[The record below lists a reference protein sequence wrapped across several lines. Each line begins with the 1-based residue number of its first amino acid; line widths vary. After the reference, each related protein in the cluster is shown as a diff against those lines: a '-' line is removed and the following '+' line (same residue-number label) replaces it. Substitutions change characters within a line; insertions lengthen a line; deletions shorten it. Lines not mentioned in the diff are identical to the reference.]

1 MLTNYRIIIGLM
13 ALIGVG
19 ATAGVSTYF
28 FQGEAI
34 GLIENASTNESSW
47 VCVNGRG
54 DLYAMREA
62 LADFAADAN
71 PEAARKLQMRA
82 DIFAGRLDSL
92 HVGEFQGILARSAE
106 ARQTLAA
113 LDARRAV
120 VDQLAGQEAGP
131 PDPAGAQKAIPAML
145 RAYDD
150 FCLAVTGENQR
161 ALIGYGARLGEQR
174 LDTLASML
182 AVCGL
187 GIGSIA
193 WLTWRARWTEA
204 ALRRQRAIALEME
217 TRAGLDPLTGLH
229 NRARFESVLSADID
243 GARAEGEDV
252 ALFAIDLDRFKS
264 VNDLL
269 GHPTGDALLV
279 SVARRLDAFAEAEPG
294 IRLARIGGDE
304 FCAWT
309 RLRADSRESVRLAE
323 SMLRCLAKPHKAAGH
338 TLIAH
343 ASVGFATFPRHADD
357 TKALIELSDI
367 ALNRAKAAG
376 RGVAVA
382 YQEGMADELRLRQVL
397 EIDLAKAL
405 AEDQLELHYQP
416 WVELP
421 TGRVAGV
428 EALARWRHPTRGA
441 ISPAVFIPIAE
452 ASGLIE
458 ELGRWA
464 LLRACRDAAR
474 LPAHLRV
481 AVNLSAAQFRG
492 DVVALTAA
500 VLAETLI
507 DPARLEL
514 EITESVMILDPTAV
528 GPLFERLRALGV
540 GITLDDFGTGFSS
553 LSYLRQF
560 KFGKLK
566 IDRSFVSEIES
577 SMEAQAIIRTVGE
590 LARSLGMAV
599 IAEGIETE
607 AQAALARAAGCDL
620 AQGYHFARPQPI
632 DALLGTL
639 RASDRLRPL
648 EAA

>member
-1 MLTNYRIIIGLM
+1 VLADNRIVIGLM
-13 ALIGVG
+13 ALIGAG

-28 FQGEAI
+28 LQGEAI

-62 LADFAADAN
+62 LADFAADAST
-71 PEAARKLQMRA
+71 ETAQKLQLRA

-92 HVGEFQGILARSAE
+92 RVGEFKGILERSAD
-106 ARQTLAA
+106 ARANLAA

-120 VDQLAGQEAGP
+120 VDQLAADEAGP
-131 PDPAGAQKAIPAML
+131 QDPAAANKAIPAML

-150 FCLAVTGENQR
+150 FCLSVTGENQR
-161 ALIGYGARLGEQR
+161 SLIGYGARLHRERG
-174 LDTLASML
+174 DTLASIL
-182 AVCGL
+182 VVFCSGVGA
-187 GIGSIA
+187 IA
-193 WLTWRARWTEA
+193 WLTWRARSTEA
-204 ALRRQRAIALEME
+204 ALRRQRDLAKELEA
-217 TRAGLDPLTGLH
+217 RAGLDPLTGLA
-229 NRARFESVLSADID
+229 NRARFESALNADIAAALAD
-243 GARAEGEDV
+243 GGEV
-252 ALFAIDLDRFKS
+252 VLFAIDLDRFKS

-269 GHPTGDALLV
+269 GHPTGDALLA
-279 SVARRLDAFAEAEPG
+279 SVARRLESFAIGEPG
-294 IRLARIGGDE
+294 LRLARIGGDE

-309 RLRADSRESVRLAE
+309 RLVADSCESGRLAE
-323 SMLRCLAKPHKAAGH
+323 SLVRSLAKPHSAGGH

-343 ASVGFATFPRHADD
+343 ASVGYAAFPRHADD
-357 TKALIELSDI
+357 TKALIELSDV

-382 YQEGMADELRLRQVL
+382 YQDGMADELRLRQLL

-428 EALARWRHPTRGA
+428 EALARWRHPTRGS
-441 ISPAVFIPIAE
+441 ILPAVFIPIAE

-464 LLRACRDAAR
+464 LMRACRDAAR

-492 DVVALTAA
+492 DVVALTAD

-514 EITESVMILDPTAV
+514 EITESVMILDPSAV

-540 GITLDDFGTGFSS
+540 GVTLDDFGTGFSS

-566 IDRSFVSEIES
+566 IDRSFVSEIEC
-577 SMEAQAIIRTVGE
+577 SMEAQAIICTVVE
-590 LARSLGMAV
+590 LARSLGMSV

-607 AQAALARAAGCDL
+607 AQASLARAAGCDL
-620 AQGYHFARPQPI
+620 AQGYYFARPQPI
-632 DALLGTL
+632 EALLGLL
-639 RASDRLRPL
+639 RDAADLRPRV
-648 EAA
+648 AA